1 MAENVKIGIQMYTLR
16 EFGDKDLPG
25 TLEGVKRLGYDAV
38 EFAGYNGLAADELK
52 RICNELGLAIVST
65 HYSLD
70 NFENSIEDAVAYHKA
85 LGLPFL
91 AIPWMAADR
100 GPGGEKYE
108 ETKKLVEASAAALKE
123 AGIQML
129 YHNHD
134 FEFTALEDGTLAI
147 DRLYQ
152 DIPDLLPEFDTCWV
166 KYAGYDPVK
175 YINAYKGRTPV
186 IHLKDFVGHKDTKPA
201 YALIDKDGNCVS
213 DMMGAYVLFLYF
225 DLVPEQFRDKFAWK
239 LVQSIEANGGCLDT
253 GFLATPYLL
262 DTTAYQ
268 WGLQTGTEYPR
279 RQSSGS
285 CTPAHCLV
293 RFP

>member
-52 RICNELGLAIVST
+52 RLCNELGLAIIST

-108 ETKKLVEASAAALKE
+108 ETKALIEASAAALKE

-186 IHLKDFVGHKDTKPA
+186 IHLKDYVGHKDTKPA
-201 YALIDKDGNCVS
+201 YALIDKDGKAVGGDEAETKTFAFRPVGQGIQDIPAIVRAGIASGC
-213 DMMGAYVLFLYF
+213 GAFIV
-225 DLVPEQFRDKFAWK
+225 EQDDCYGDAWGAAE
-239 LVQSIEANGGCLDT
+239 QSLQ
-253 GFLATPYLL
+253 YLRSI
-262 DTTAYQ
+262 
-268 WGLQTGTEYPR
+268 GL
-279 RQSSGS
+279 
-285 CTPAHCLV
+285 
-293 RFP
+293 